1 MNFKNPIDSL
11 DWIDDWIGG
20 LFETVD
26 GRSEL
31 GCVFFVGMV
40 DDDTAFVVE
49 DDEDANVDT
58 VDEDVKDEGVG
69 DEVEVEVDDE
79 VMVVDE
85 DELKVETVTVL
96 CDKDEII
103 SFLLKSVVLKVWL
116 KPLALDKGELVDPLV
131 SVELTKPAASVVVL
145 VLFAIETGIMKVVA

>member
-1 MNFKNPIDSL
+1 
-11 DWIDDWIGG
+11 
-20 LFETVD
+20 
-26 GRSEL
+26 
-31 GCVFFVGMV
+31 MV

-145 VLFAIETGIMKVVA
+145 VLVAIETGIMKVVA